1 MKKLTIKTFLIF
13 FFLSL
18 VISISAYSCIC
29 FSLSYTNKVYRQQ
42 LLDKKTKLLLSDLRE
57 TKKQDSEQFFID
69 FIKETGADLILLN
82 QNRERVSLFTFQKD
96 NQRNQNNQNNF
107 NEKEQPFR
115 FLYSLEEYI
124 LKIHYNDRWTKEI
137 KTAIFHSMAY
147 SILIILLMSFLCAFF
162 FSRYT
167 TKPIQR
173 ISKIANKMAGLDFSW
188 YCPDVRDDE
197 IGMLSKSINELSDK
211 LHQALTELYHHNT
224 LLQDEI
230 AMEKERE
237 RRRMLFFSGVSHEL
251 KTPIAILIGQLEG
264 MLYHIGVYADRE
276 KYLARGIEILQ
287 GLNHFIK
294 EILFVSHID
303 IEEQKKAVPIPL
315 SDIVK
320 ELLCSYFDYAELSSI
335 KLIEE
340 LEADISIYGEETLL
354 KKALGNVI
362 SNAIMHSLEYGSV
375 SVKLYHKEG
384 NVVFTVFNEPAHI
397 EKECLFHIFEAFYRG
412 NSCKKQGSGLG
423 LYITRMILEAFQ
435 VWYSIENKENGVVF
449 TAIFQDI
456 YTYE

>member
-18 VISISAYSCIC
+18 IVSISAYSCIC
-29 FSLSYTNKVYRQQ
+29 FSLSYTNKAYRQR

-57 TKKQDSEQFFID
+57 TKKQDSEQLFID
-69 FIKETGADLILLN
+69 FIKETGADLVLLN
-82 QNRERVSLFTFQKD
+82 QNREYISLFTFQKD
-96 NQRNQNNQNNF
+96 KQRKQNNF
-107 NEKEQPFR
+107 DGMEQPFR
-115 FLYSLEEYI
+115 FLHSSEEYI
-124 LKIHYNDRWTKEI
+124 LKIHYNDRWTKEVR
-137 KTAIFHSMAY
+137 TAIFHSIAY
-147 SILIILLMSFLCAFF
+147 SILVILLMSFFCAFF

-173 ISKIANKMAGLDFSW
+173 MNKIANRMAGLDFSW

-197 IGMLSKSINELSDK
+197 IGMLSRSINELSDK
-211 LHQALTELYHHNT
+211 LHQALTELYHRNT
-224 LLQDEI
+224 LLEDEI

-303 IEEQKKAVPIPL
+303 IEEQKKAVPIPI

-320 ELLCSYFDYAELSSI
+320 ELLCNYLDYAELSSI

-340 LEADISIYGEETLL
+340 VEADIFIYGEETLL

-397 EKECLFHIFEAFYRG
+397 EKECLSHLFEAFYRG

-435 VWYSIENKENGVVF
+435 VSYSIENKEHGVIF
-449 TAIFQDI
+449 TAIFHDI
-456 YTYE
+456 